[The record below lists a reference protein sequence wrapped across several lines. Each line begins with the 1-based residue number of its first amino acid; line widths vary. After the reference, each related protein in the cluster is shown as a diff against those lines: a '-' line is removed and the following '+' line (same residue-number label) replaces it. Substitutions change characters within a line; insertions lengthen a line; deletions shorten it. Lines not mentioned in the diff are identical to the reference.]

1 MKKVIKEEWESYD
14 QDGLDIALT
23 VFADGV
29 SETIK
34 KSIKAAEKEA
44 AEKAAKRGDTLD
56 KNFKAKYIE
65 YYIESVTDDLRLE
78 VLSFLN
84 GPDGIDLNAGARY
97 ESTQYDNIILES
109 NKWMYGEV
117 LNEAPTKKKAST
129 KKKIPYVH
137 KGKSSFTIKKI
148 GDTYGTDKLKAQAE
162 FEVYVSMFESSKD
175 KEGLKTSNLSTTLM
189 DKKAYKS
196 NLKDGKFITLKGDPA
211 DAGFKRKVLE
221 KDFSKVLEDVKELRS
236 DYLKGV

>member
-14 QDGLDIALT
+14 QDGLDIAT
-23 VFADGV
+23 TEFAAGLATYIQKAYGAEDFELV
-29 SETIK
+29 LDEVCNDIK
-34 KSIKAAEKEA
+34 GQVESFMDDE
-44 AEKAAKRGDTLD
+44 
-56 KNFKAKYIE
+56 E
-65 YYIESVTDDLRLE
+65 YEDD
-78 VLSFLN
+78 
-84 GPDGIDLNAGARY
+84 IDLDAGVRY
-97 ESTQYDNIILES
+97 ESTQYDDIILES

-117 LNEAPTKKKAST
+117 LNEART

-221 KDFSKVLEDVKELRS
+221 KNFSKVLEDVKELRS

>member
-1 MKKVIKEEWESYD
+1 MKKVIKEDTAWESYD
-14 QDGLDIALT
+14 QEGLDIAST
-23 VFADGV
+23 DFAAGLATYLQRYQSTHDM
-29 SETIK
+29 EDFDQD
-34 KSIKAAEKEA
+34 EKLDPYQIPEA
-44 AEKAAKRGDTLD
+44 LEDILD
-56 KNFKAKYIE
+56 
-65 YYIESVTDDLRLE
+65 E
-78 VLSFLN
+78 VLSNIKGQVEDFMEEE
-84 GPDGIDLNAGARY
+84 DDIDLNAGARY
-97 ESTQYDNIILES
+97 ESTQYDNVILES